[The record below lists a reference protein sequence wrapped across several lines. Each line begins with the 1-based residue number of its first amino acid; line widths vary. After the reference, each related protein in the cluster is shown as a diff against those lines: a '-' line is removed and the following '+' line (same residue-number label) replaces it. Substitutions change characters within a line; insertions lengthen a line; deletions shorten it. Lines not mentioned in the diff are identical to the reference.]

1 MSHLICRKT
10 MLQCPTPS
18 MCSPYGGC
26 IDPLAAQLKNVVI
39 NQEVRR
45 FVGQDDRRK
54 IDELV
59 AEGIEVDKRE
69 IARLK
74 AENERLRETGA
85 ALVKGIDDWNEAM
98 QKVIGEQPGYR
109 WPALE
114 DMRDLVGGKR

>member
-1 MSHLICRKT
+1 
-10 MLQCPTPS
+10 

-26 IDPLAAQLKNVVI
+26 IDPLAAQLKSVVI

-45 FVGQDDRRK
+45 FVGQDDQRK

-74 AENERLRETGA
+74 AENERLRQIIINSAKEVGA
-85 ALVKGIDDWNEAM
+85 ALSTECSLEFMERLPQEIWLVMQRQQDEAD
-98 QKVIGEQPGYR
+98 QLTTELAKLR
-109 WPALE
+109 TLS
-114 DMRDLVGGKR
+114 GGKR